1 MSKKSIKKEFLEV
14 PYSLMGQR
22 IISAESEDATQTV
35 IDRGTLQ
42 SGPYF
47 FEVIADGQKIARGT
61 LIVE

>member
-1 MSKKSIKKEFLEV
+1 M